1 MMMHILCSLGS
12 RGKADRHA
20 EQHEDPGQ
28 EPDGHCQ
35 EEEEGPGRAGGQQV
49 GHTYLVVVLDFPSM
63 GRRFSDPNPNF

>member
-49 GHTYLVVVLDFPSM
+49 GHTLNLSSSSIGFPIH
-63 GRRFSDPNPNF
+63 GTAIF